1 MEAFLCK
8 TGQLLGLT
16 ALLLALAGC
25 SGSAPQAPLA
35 APNAEPAKKPGLAE
49 RLEARAE
56 ARAEAKAE
64 AKAAAKVEPAAP
76 DPTPQVE
83 DITLPVWNA
92 PEVSLQSGQLAEAR
106 KAADKALAEDRLYRD
121 AEDAI
126 PLYLAILAQQPKDR
140 AAQRGLDKARQ
151 RLRAQA
157 SALMAQPENQRQALA
172 QAAEIAGV
180 AVALA
185 PDGKAEQALQQR
197 IAVARRGLALNRA
210 GEQALRQHQFGE
222 DGGGAQAAFR
232 EVLATDPLNSRARQ
246 GLAAVE
252 SGLIRRAENAAAMES
267 DFAAAARWLDKATT
281 IRGESVTLKDA
292 RARIEGIRTAQLDAL
307 REGGLRDLVSS
318 KGLKDARLKLAQ
330 AERIALPGDRTVALL
345 RERIE
350 LVTHYGSFRPGQ
362 VFSDALS
369 EGSRGPQMVV
379 VPYGSFQMG
388 AGEGEIGSSDAE
400 RPQHLVNFERGF
412 AMSITEVTVADFR
425 RFVES
430 AKARPRATRRGHSI
444 VYDERSGNF
453 IRRSGVDWQSDY
465 NGVKAAPNSP
475 VMHVSVRDAEAYAAW
490 LSEQTGRYYRLP
502 SESEFEY
509 ALRAGSQGRYPWGR
523 SMTPPENAGNF
534 TGSLDVS
541 PSGRHWNNAFV
552 GYGDGFWGTAPV
564 AMFRANA
571 WGLHDISGNV
581 SEWVADCWHASYR
594 RAPADGAAWYN
605 PGCRQRV
612 IRGGNWAN
620 APEQT
625 RAAWRQS
632 QDSDVT
638 SARIGFRLVRGI

>member
-1 MEAFLCK
+1 MGK

-35 APNAEPAKKPGLAE
+35 APNAEPAKKPSLAK

-64 AKAAAKVEPAAP
+64 AAAAAKGEPATP
-76 DPTPQVE
+76 DPTPQLE
-83 DITLPVWNA
+83 DITLPVWSA
-92 PEVSLQSGQLAEAR
+92 PEVSLQPGQLAEAR
-106 KAADKALAEDRLYRD
+106 KAADQALAEDRLYRE

-185 PDGKAEQALQQR
+185 PEGRAEQDLQQR
-197 IAVARRGLALNRA
+197 IAVARRLLALNRA
-210 GEQALRQHQFGE
+210 GEQALSQHQFGE

-232 EVLATDPLNSRARQ
+232 EVLASDPLNRRARQ

-252 SGLIRRAENAAAMES
+252 SGLIRRAEHAAAMDS
-267 DFAAAARWLDKATT
+267 DFEAAARWLDKATT
-281 IRGESVTLKDA
+281 IRGEAVTLKDA

-362 VFSDALS
+362 VFSDALAD
-369 EGSRGPQMVV
+369 GSRGPQMVV

-388 AGEGEIGSSDAE
+388 ATEGEIGSADAE
-400 RPQHLVNFERGF
+400 RPQHLVSFERGF

-425 RFVES
+425 RFVEA

-465 NGVKAAPNSP
+465 NGAKAAPNSP

-490 LSEQTGRYYRLP
+490 LSDQTGRYYRLP

-541 PSGRHWNNAFV
+541 PSGRHWNNAFI

-564 AMFRANA
+564 AMFSANA

>member
-1 MEAFLCK
+1 MAV
-8 TGQLLGLT
+8 LL
-16 ALLLALAGC
+16 ALALAGC
-25 SGSAPQAPLA
+25 GKGPAEPQANAQATPTVQ
-35 APNAEPAKKPGLAE
+35 PVEAEPVPA
-49 RLEARAE
+49 
-56 ARAEAKAE
+56 AKASP
-64 AKAAAKVEPAAP
+64 VLP
-76 DPTPQVE
+76 DPAPRIEVTA
-83 DITLPVWNA
+83 LPVWTA
-92 PEVSLQSGQLAEAR
+92 PEVELQPGELAQAR
-106 KAADKALAEDRLYRD
+106 RAADKALAEDRLHKQPD
-121 AEDAI
+121 DAI
-126 PLYLAILAQQPKDR
+126 PLYLAILAQQPGDT
-140 AAQRGLDKARQ
+140 AARRGLDKARQ

-157 SALMAQPENQRQALA
+157 GALMERTENQRAALA
-172 QAAEIAGV
+172 EAAEMAGV

-185 PDGKAEQALQQR
+185 PDGKAERELEQR
-197 IAVARRGLALNRA
+197 IANARRLLALNRA
-210 GEQALRQHQFGE
+210 GEQALREHQFGE

-232 EVLATDPLNSRARQ
+232 QVLAADPDNSRARQ
-246 GLAAVE
+246 GLAAIE
-252 SGLIRRAENAAAMES
+252 SGLIRRAEHAAASAS
-267 DFAAAARWLDKATT
+267 DFDAAASWLGKAGT
-281 IRGESVTLKDA
+281 IRGEGPTLLDA

-307 REGGLRDLVSS
+307 REGGLRDLSS
-318 KGLKDARLKLAQ
+318 AKGLKDARLKLEQ
-330 AERIALPGDRTVALL
+330 AERIALPGDRTVPLL
-345 RERIE
+345 RERIA

-362 VFSDALS
+362 VFSDALGD
-369 EGSRGPQMVV
+369 GSRGPQMVV
-379 VPYGSFQMG
+379 VPHGTFQMG
-388 AGEGEIGSSDAE
+388 AMSDEIGASDGE
-400 RPQHLVNFERGF
+400 RPQHPVRFDRGF
-412 AMSITEVTVADFR
+412 AMSITEVTVGEFR

-430 AKARPRATRRGHSI
+430 TNARPRATRRGHSV

-465 NGVKAAPNSP
+465 NGLKAAPNSP

-509 ALRAGSQGRYPWGR
+509 ALRAGTQGRYPWGR
-523 SMTPPENAGNF
+523 ATVPPENTGNF

-541 PSGRHWNNAFV
+541 PSGRHWNNAFI

-564 AMFRANA
+564 GMFRANA
-571 WGLHDISGNV
+571 WGLHDMAGNL

-605 PGCRQRV
+605 PGCRQRL